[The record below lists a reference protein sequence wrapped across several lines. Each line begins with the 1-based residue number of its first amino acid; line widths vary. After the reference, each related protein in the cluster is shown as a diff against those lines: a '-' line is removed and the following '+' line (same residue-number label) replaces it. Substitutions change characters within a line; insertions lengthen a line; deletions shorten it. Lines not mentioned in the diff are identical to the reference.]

1 MNKILKR
8 FRKRNIQTNIHHFVL
23 VILVVAV
30 SMGLFIGLLI
40 NSMTLKNTIKTFYLN
55 TNLPDVWVTSDK
67 ISQADEDFYAEYFD
81 YEKRLF
87 LEQKISIDSK
97 NLDANIYVSNGKMST
112 PYIEKGASLNAVY
125 VDKNDAE
132 KYDLDID
139 YSKFVVSY
147 NHGGNVFN
155 LEFMINGF
163 CSLSEDM
170 VMGDRIRIF
179 IDEDVFLSHLKGVL
193 PEDER
198 EGTEIEYNQALVCAA
213 DFADAKTKIENYYEG
228 SSSSLLKIYG
238 QNDVESISK
247 MKAEVRQADFMSY
260 SFPMLFVLVSV
271 LVIISAISQLV
282 QSQHYNIGL
291 LKSMGVPTKTITMN
305 YCGYGMF
312 FCFIGSVFGLILAP
326 LIVPNV
332 TFDVY
337 DSLYSIPREYVV
349 MQNPILMNI
358 LVVFGM
364 VLIGFFSSYF
374 VCSKLIKKPPIECM
388 RHEVKIKMKSR
399 NKKNKLPNILK
410 MSMRNIRVNK
420 ARTIMS
426 IVSIVGCSL
435 LFMIG
440 YSINVFYN
448 QNAHTI
454 RISSMKMFSGIFEWF
469 SLALMLL
476 SIVVLIVQIFKERTK
491 EMAMLRLHGMPY
503 MKIWLT
509 VLFEMMFV
517 CAIGT
522 LVSFALCQPALLLA
536 FVIGGVKTTFIA
548 DFMCYFWTFLIIFLM
563 SGITAAASIPRV
575 YKLNITDT
583 LKNPE

>member
-1 MNKILKR
+1 VNKILKR

-40 NSMTLKNTIKTFYLN
+40 NSMTLKNTVKTFYSK
-55 TNLPDVWVTSDK
+55 TNLPDVWVTTDK
-67 ISQADEDFYAEYFD
+67 ITQADDDFYAEYFD

-87 LEQKISIDSK
+87 LEQEITADSK
-97 NLDANIYVSNGKMST
+97 KLNANIYVSNGKKAT
-112 PYIEKGASLNAVY
+112 PYVEDGSRAYAVY
-125 VDKNDAE
+125 VDKNDAK
-132 KYDLDID
+132 KYGLELSYSKIVID
-139 YSKFVVSY
+139 YNYAGENFA
-147 NHGGNVFN
+147 
-155 LEFMINGF
+155 LEFVINGF

-170 VMGDRIRIF
+170 VMGDELRVF
-179 IDEDVFLSHLKGVL
+179 IDEELFLTTLKQEFPEAERDDIVL
-193 PEDER
+193 
-198 EGTEIEYNQALVCAA
+198 EYNQALVNATNY
-213 DFADAKTKIENYYEG
+213 ADAKTKIENYY
-228 SSSSLLKIYG
+228 SSSASSILKIYG
-238 QNDVESISK
+238 QEDVESISK
-247 MKAEVRQADFMSY
+247 MRAEVRQADFMSY

-271 LVIISAISQLV
+271 LVIVSAISQLV

-312 FCFIGSVFGLILAP
+312 FCFIGSIFGLILAP

-337 DSLYSIPREYVV
+337 DSLYSIPREYAQ
-349 MQNPILMNI
+349 MQNPVLMNV
-358 LVVFGM
+358 LVVVGM
-364 VLIGFFSSYF
+364 AIIGFFSSYF

-388 RHEVKIKMKSR
+388 RYEVKIKMKSR

-410 MSMRNIRVNK
+410 MPMRNIRVNK
-420 ARTIMS
+420 TRTIMS

-448 QNAHTI
+448 ENAHTI
-454 RISSMKMFSGIFEWF
+454 KISSMRMFSGIFEWF
-469 SLALMLL
+469 SLVLMLL
-476 SIVVLIVQIFKERTK
+476 SIIVLIVQIFKERTK

-509 VLFEMMFV
+509 ILFEMMFV
-517 CAIGT
+517 CSIGM
-522 LVSFALCQPALLLA
+522 LVSFVLCQPALSLA
-536 FVIGGVKTTFIA
+536 FLIGGIKTTFIA
-548 DFMCYFWTFLIIFLM
+548 NFMCYFWAFLIVFLM
-563 SGITAAASIPRV
+563 AGITALASIPRV
-575 YKLNITDT
+575 YKLSITDT
-583 LKNPE
+583 LKTAE